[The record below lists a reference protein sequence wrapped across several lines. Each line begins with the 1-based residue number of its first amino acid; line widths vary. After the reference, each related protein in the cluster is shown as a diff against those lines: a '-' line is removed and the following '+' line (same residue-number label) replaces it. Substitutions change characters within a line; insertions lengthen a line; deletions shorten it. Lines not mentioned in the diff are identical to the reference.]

1 MSNYIQIWREFQP
14 HEYIGMTDAEGDM
27 AWEIEKLR
35 ARVAMLERVMQEIAD
50 FCEEGDR
57 RTFVAIANTARAALE
72 VKP

>member
-57 RTFVAIANTARAALE
+57 RTFVAIANTVRAALE

>member
-27 AWEIEKLR
+27 ACEIEKLR

-57 RTFVAIANTARAALE
+57 RTFVAIANTVRAALE

>member
-35 ARVAMLERVMQEIAD
+35 ARVAMLERVMQEIAE

-57 RTFVAIANTARAALE
+57 RTFVAIANTVRAALE

>member
-57 RTFVAIANTARAALE
+57 KSV
-72 VKP
+72 V